1 MNREHLEKAM
11 RTLDRISEVMAKVG
25 SLSEDLKNDIQE
37 TLMALAEE
45 HLMKKSVISV
55 WKRWS

>member
-11 RTLDRISEVMAKVG
+11 RTLDRISEVMAKDG

-37 TLMALAEE
+37 TLLALAEE
-45 HLMKKSVISV
+45 HLMKKSVI
-55 WKRWS
+55 